1 MDEMS
6 EGMTDILEEL
16 GDVLKNS
23 SENEKKLRKDIR
35 RALLYA
41 TVVTAVTLASS
52 LLVNVSSGSEA
63 RVLLSAMLPSIR
75 FLSSAVMTASAT
87 TLALMLALIGFGQGR
102 DSKLTSLHYERV
114 EQIARWNCI
123 VFVAA
128 SSLLLF
134 ISIPLSESQEVPT
147 NWYRLLYYS
156 ILIYSGLV
164 TGALTFVV
172 FLLFRAVTSLINVFH
187 PDRKSDL
194 IMNTEDETEDK
205 IEVAR

>member
-1 MDEMS
+1 MVKLLEGVKAQYDET
-6 EGMTDILEEL
+6 EDKLIL
-16 GDVLKNS
+16 
-23 SENEKKLRKDIR
+23 RQDIR

-41 TVVTAVTLASS
+41 AVVTVLTLASS
-52 LLVNVSSGSEA
+52 LVVNVSSGIEA
-63 RVLLSAMLPSIR
+63 RLLLSAMLPSIR

-102 DSKLTSLHYERV
+102 EGKLTSLHYERV

-147 NWYRLLYYS
+147 NWYRMLYYS
-156 ILIYSGLV
+156 ILLYSGLV

-172 FLLFRAVTSLINVFH
+172 FLLFKAVSSLIDVFH
-187 PDRKSDL
+187 PNRNSNLL
-194 IMNTEDETEDK
+194 IDSEEKDK
-205 IEVAR
+205 IEVVG